1 MNLPCQKMLLASAF
15 GLALAACSSTGTTT
29 DNGLIENNSDAAG
42 VSTGE
47 AAAMYGTSGTGGTG
61 TASGTGTA
69 TGTGERTAPQPNGDP
84 NNGGAN
90 NAGTHY

>member
-1 MNLPCQKMLLASAF
+1 MLLASAF

-47 AAAMYGTSGTGGTG
+47 AAAMYGTSGTSGTG
-61 TASGTGTA
+61 TASGAGTGTA
-69 TGTGERTAPQPNGDP
+69 TGTTGGTGERTAPQPNGDP
-84 NNGGAN
+84 NNGGATN
-90 NAGTHY
+90 PGTHY